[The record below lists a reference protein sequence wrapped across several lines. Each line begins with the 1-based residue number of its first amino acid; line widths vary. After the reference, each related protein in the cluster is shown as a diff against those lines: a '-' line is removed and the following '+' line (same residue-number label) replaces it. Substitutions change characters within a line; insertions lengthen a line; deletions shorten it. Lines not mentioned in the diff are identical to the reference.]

1 MNSWQGFRN
10 IPLPAAGLNTF
21 KMIRL
26 LQGIVTFSLLLVLG
40 GCSVHYSATGASIEP
55 GAKTVN
61 VRFIDNRAPIVN
73 PQLSQNLTE
82 RLRNKVQSQ
91 TKLVQMN
98 EEGADYEFKGA
109 VTGYSFSNAAVTNV
123 DQAATSRLT
132 VTVNITFVK
141 RIGDKKGYTQ
151 SFTRS
156 SDFPASQLP
165 SQVENGLLENNI
177 LPQIVDDIFNKAFA
191 NW

>member
-1 MNSWQGFRN
+1 
-10 IPLPAAGLNTF
+10 
-21 KMIRL
+21 MIRL
-26 LQGIVTFSLLLVLG
+26 IQGLLAISLVLVLG
-40 GCSVHYSATGASIEP
+40 GCSVHYSASGASIEQ

-61 VRFIDNRAPIVN
+61 VRFIENRAPINN
-73 PQLSQNLTE
+73 PTLSQNLTE
-82 RLRNKVQSQ
+82 RLRNKVQAQ
-91 TKLVQMN
+91 TKLVQIN
-98 EEGADYEFKGA
+98 EEGADYEFKGN

-132 VTVNITFVK
+132 VTISITFIK
-141 RIGDKKGYTQ
+141 RIGDKKGFTQ

-156 SDFPASQLP
+156 ADFSASALP
-165 SQVENGLLENNI
+165 STVENNLLETTI

>member
-1 MNSWQGFRN
+1 MADSFNFF
-10 IPLPAAGLNTF
+10 T
-21 KMIRL
+21 MIRL
-26 LQGIVTFSLLLVLG
+26 LQGIVTISLLLVLG

-61 VRFIDNRAPIVN
+61 VRFIENKAPINN
-73 PQLSQNLTE
+73 PTLSQNLTE
-82 RLRNKVQSQ
+82 RLRTKVQSQ
-91 TKLVQMN
+91 TSLVQIN
-98 EEGADYEFKGA
+98 EDGADYEFKGA

-132 VTVNITFVK
+132 VTVNITLVK
-141 RIGDKKGYTQ
+141 RVGDKKGYSQ

-156 SDFPASQLP
+156 ADFSASQLP
-165 SQVENGLLENNI
+165 TTVENGLLENNI
-177 LPQIVDDIFNKAFA
+177 LPQVVDDIFNKAFA